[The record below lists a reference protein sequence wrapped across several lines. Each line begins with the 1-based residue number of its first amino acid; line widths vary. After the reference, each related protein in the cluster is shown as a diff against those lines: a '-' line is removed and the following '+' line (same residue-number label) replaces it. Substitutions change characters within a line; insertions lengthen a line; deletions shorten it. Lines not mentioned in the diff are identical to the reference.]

1 MKDVLSTLE
10 RWTRE
15 NLRVATATVVK
26 TERSAPRDA
35 GAVLAV
41 SERGEV
47 AGSVTGGCVE
57 PAVYREAEAVLAGGA
72 PRLKTYGIADDEA
85 LEVGLPCGGTVH
97 IFVDAL
103 DPGLVAPLAEAI
115 RTEQPIALEV
125 TLSGDD
131 AGAKRL
137 VRAGD
142 DGPAGELLARGE
154 TGLAESA
161 GEQIF
166 VSSFSPRP
174 RMYIFGAV
182 DHAAAVAELGRFL
195 GYHVTVCDA
204 RAKFATPERFPDV
217 DELVVDW
224 PDRFLSQAVVDE
236 RTAIIVL
243 THDHKFDV
251 PLLRIAL
258 ETKAGYI
265 GAMGSRRTTDE
276 RERRLRDE
284 GVTDEQLAR
293 VHAPIGLRLGARTP
307 EEVAVAI
314 AAELVSVVRGGAP
327 AGAWELVAL

>member
-57 PAVYREAEAVLAGGA
+57 PAVYREAEEVLAGGA
-72 PRLKTYGIADDEA
+72 PRLKTFGIADDEA

-115 RTEQPIALEV
+115 RAERPIALEV

-154 TGLAESA
+154 TGLAKAA
-161 GEQIF
+161 GVQIF
-166 VSSFSPRP
+166 VSSFAPRP

-204 RAKFATPERFPDV
+204 RAKFTTPERFPDV
-217 DELVVDW
+217 DSSSSIGRTGFS
-224 PDRFLSQAVVDE
+224 PRPLSTSA
-236 RTAIIVL
+236 RPSSCSPTTTSSTCRCL
-243 THDHKFDV
+243 GS
-251 PLLRIAL
+251 R
-258 ETKAGYI
+258 
-265 GAMGSRRTTDE
+265 SRRTPGTSA
-276 RERRLRDE
+276 
-284 GVTDEQLAR
+284 QWALAGR
-293 VHAPIGLRLGARTP
+293 PTNA
-307 EEVAVAI
+307 
-314 AAELVSVVRGGAP
+314 S
-327 AGAWELVAL
+327 AGCATRA